1 MTSTEPTPGDDG
13 QPVSLRPAEPGD
25 LPAVAELHLRA
36 RAAAYPLMPA
46 LVHSAVSVRA
56 WVSGWDL
63 TRREVWLAEQG
74 DRLVGYAALTDV
86 WLDDLYVDPA
96 ATGRGIGSMLLE
108 LAQARRPEGLGLWV
122 FASNRP
128 ARRFY
133 ARHGFTE
140 VEHTD
145 GSGNEE
151 RAPDVRL
158 DWPGR

>member
-1 MTSTEPTPGDDG
+1 MTSAEPTSGDDE
-13 QPVSLRPAEPGD
+13 QPVSVRPAESTD

-46 LVHSAVSVRA
+46 LVHSADEVRA

-63 TRREVWLAEQG
+63 TRREVWLAEQD
-74 DRLVGYAALTDV
+74 DRLVGYSAVTGA
-86 WLDDLYVDPA
+86 WLDDLYVDPGHA
-96 ATGRGIGSMLLE
+96 GRGIGSMLLE
-108 LAQARRPEGLGLWV
+108 LAQARRPHGLGLWV

-145 GSGNEE
+145 GSENEE
-151 RAPDVRL
+151 REPDVRL